1 MSAVSAAVRTVPEGA
16 RVAFVVNP
24 TASRHDRDTIDDVA
38 RKLGGRF
45 AVDVVV
51 PPSAGDVE
59 RAVRSAS
66 TAHDAVVVAGGD
78 GTIHRAVCGLG
89 GAPTPL
95 GIIPMGTGN
104 DFARGCGI
112 PLPPRDAADRVL
124 EGRTRRLD
132 LVRVNG
138 RIYCTAGLIGIGSDA
153 ALTVARL
160 TAPGSLTRG
169 VTRLF
174 GDWSYRIVGLAHLL
188 APRDLA
194 EDASVVDGSGR
205 LLHRTGPV
213 FAIFAANT
221 GVLGG
226 GLVLPI
232 DADPSDGLVDLAIVP
247 RMPRMKLLRAFLCFA
262 RGRPVPD
269 GTLSIHRAAR
279 AVIDCARAVP
289 FSADGDLMCRGTRF
303 ELDVLPGALALIC

>member
-1 MSAVSAAVRTVPEGA
+1 MPTAVLNAVWKVDTKALEAGLANAKNKMQSAGSSITGVGKTVTKVAAVSVGAIGAIALKANSEIAGAGRTIRSTTGATGPELEGLKKSFEKVFTAVPTDAATAAQAISTLHQRTGLTGKGLEDLAAKELTLA
-16 RVAFVVNP
+16 RI
-24 TASRHDRDTIDDVA
+24 TKED
-38 RKLGGRF
+38 LGGMM
-45 AVDVVV
+45 
-51 PPSAGDVE
+51 E
-59 RAVRSAS
+59 N
-66 TAHDAVVVAGGD
+66 T
-78 GTIHRAVCGLG
+78 
-89 GAPTPL
+89 
-95 GIIPMGTGN
+95 
-104 DFARGCGI
+104 
-112 PLPPRDAADRVL
+112 
-124 EGRTRRLD
+124 
-132 LVRVNG
+132 
-138 RIYCTAGLIGIGSDA
+138 
-153 ALTVARL
+153 
-160 TAPGSLTRG
+160 
-169 VTRLF
+169 TRLF

-221 GVLGG
+221 RVLGG

-232 DADPSDGLVDLAIVP
+232 DADPSDGLLDLAIVP

-269 GTLSIHRAAR
+269 GTLSVHRAAR